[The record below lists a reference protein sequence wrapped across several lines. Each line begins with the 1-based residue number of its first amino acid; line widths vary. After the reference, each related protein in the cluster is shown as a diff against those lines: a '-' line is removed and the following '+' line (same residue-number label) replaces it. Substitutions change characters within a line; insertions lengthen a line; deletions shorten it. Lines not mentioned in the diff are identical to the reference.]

1 MNIHLNTCHLSLF
14 FSPVSTNGSSIIIL
28 SSFSSEEDEVLS
40 KSLAGGNAKLL
51 SSAFTISMV
60 TDNCY
65 NYKDK
70 KFQGT
75 KPKIGKKKKEKGK
88 REKKEWVK
96 IDLQRLC
103 YRDTERK

>member
-1 MNIHLNTCHLSLF
+1 MNIHLNTCHLSPPLF
-14 FSPVSTNGSSIIIL
+14 FLPVSTNGSSIIIL

-51 SSAFTISMV
+51 SSAFTVSMV

-65 NYKDK
+65 NYKGK

-75 KPKIGKKKKEKGK
+75 KPKIGKRKKRKREKGK
-88 REKKEWVK
+88 EKE
-96 IDLQRLC
+96 
-103 YRDTERK
+103 